1 VQRENTDLTMVA
13 ENGVKKRSRLSEQLG
28 DTALSAQAFQSSP
41 VYIHIGYHKTGSTFL
56 QKRVFPFLDANY
68 FKLLDATYLAT
79 SQSYDPQQFINV
91 LSQACTIEEG
101 KPTIISQETLS
112 GRGDGD
118 PIWNQ
123 FTIA

>member
-1 VQRENTDLTMVA
+1 M
-13 ENGVKKRSRLSEQLG
+13 
-28 DTALSAQAFQSSP
+28 
-41 VYIHIGYHKTGSTFL
+41 
-56 QKRVFPFLDANY
+56 QKRVFPFLDATY
-68 FKLLDATYLAT
+68 FKSLDATYLAT

-123 FTIA
+123 FEPNAYPAMKPNSVEELRHHFKKHTRMQDKIRNTSAVESLHPRIKKYLI